1 MTLVMLDDEY
11 AQFENIRLVHK
22 HFGPINSTY
31 DGSVGPHFT
40 IAVNNHISQL
50 LRMNGVVVRT
60 RTDVGEYFTVSV
72 QESSKVR
79 IVLDILD
86 KPLLIEVKPEQQEQ
100 LDSVDA
106 YYDAL
111 IRFKEIYQYGQTVRI
126 AYLDTLTMKHKHREG
141 VAHHAVRAV

>member
-11 AQFENIRLVHK
+11 AQFENVRLAHK
-22 HFGPINSTY
+22 NFGPIRSTD
-31 DGSVGPHFT
+31 DGTVGPNFT

-50 LRMNGVVVRT
+50 LRMNGVVVRH

-72 QESSKVR
+72 QDSSKVQ
-79 IVLDILD
+79 IALDILD
-86 KPLLIEVKPEQQEQ
+86 KPLHIEVKPEQREQ

-111 IRFKEIYQYGQTVRI
+111 IRFKEVYPYGQTIRI
-126 AYLDTLTMKHKHREG
+126 AYLDTLTMKHKHREE
-141 VAHHAVRAV
+141 VPQHAVRAV